1 MYDTFPV
8 MTLFCILGMPLFTVF
23 FLVFAYTNAFDP
35 KMVFRE
41 AGKGLVCFFPA
52 VVAYLVVDALF
63 PTAYEGPMLYL
74 TRTVLDLLAPM
85 ILSAASYF
93 VIYRKEIIVPGEY
106 QVLRFLSFGTGFF
119 AAFAFFR
126 MVNFQG
132 WYEGYQYL
140 LLPLLWMSVLL
151 AAGYALAVFF
161 SQGGL
166 PRFVFLLAALALPF
180 VLGFI
185 PYLYIASRY
194 FFAWTLSIA
203 AFGGFF
209 FLFRKALPHLK

>member
-1 MYDTFPV
+1 MYDTFPD
-8 MTLFCILGMPLFTVF
+8 MTLFSILGMPFFTIF
-23 FLVFAYTNAFDP
+23 FLVFAYSNAFDP

-41 AGKGLVCFFPA
+41 AGKGLACFFPA
-52 VVAYLVVDALF
+52 VIAYLVVDVLF
-63 PTAYEGPMLYL
+63 PSAYEGRMLYL
-74 TRTVLDLLAPM
+74 TRTVLDLLAPV
-85 ILSAASYF
+85 ILSSASYF
-93 VIYRKEIIVPGEY
+93 VVYRREIIVYGEY

-119 AAFAFFR
+119 TAFAFFR
-126 MVNFQG
+126 TVNFQG

-151 AAGYALAVFF
+151 VTGYALAVFF

-166 PRFVFLLAALALPF
+166 PRFAYLFAALALPF

-194 FFAWTLSIA
+194 FFAWALSIA

-209 FLFRKALPHLK
+209 FLFWKALPRLK